1 MTMTLEWINAPLA
14 TLNTGAKEQ
23 GLERQ
28 GQLTKPPGSLGS
40 LEAMAVRLCAMQS
53 VQKPSVDNAQVV
65 VFAGDHGVAA
75 EGVSAFPQVVTG
87 EMIKNFSR
95 GGAAICA
102 LARQNNAS
110 FEVVNLGTVV
120 NLSAMDNVV
129 DNTIMA
135 GTSNFSQQA
144 AMTIEQLSQA
154 MQSGKAAVERAAA
167 NGATLF
173 IGGDMGIANTTSA
186 TALAAWATGQSVTAL
201 VGPGT
206 GLDAQGVTH
215 KGQVIEAALDKH
227 EDAMTSPIEALRHVG
242 GLEIAALTGAY
253 IRAAQVGMPILV
265 DGFITT
271 SAAILAAK
279 IQPDINMWMFFS
291 HASAEPGHQAMM
303 ASIGADTILDL
314 GMRLGE
320 GSGAG
325 VALSILKS
333 ACVTHNEMATFSEA
347 QVSEQPV
354 NGI

>member
-1 MTMTLEWINAPLA
+1 MTLEWINAPLA
-14 TLNTGAKEQ
+14 TLNTSAKEQ

-40 LEAMAVRLCAMQS
+40 LEAMAVRLCAMQG

-87 EMIKNFSR
+87 EMVKNFSC

-102 LARQNNAS
+102 LARQNNAA

-120 NLSAMDNVV
+120 DLSAMENIV

-135 GTSNFSQQA
+135 GTANFAQQA
-144 AMTIEQLSQA
+144 AMTLEQLT
-154 MQSGKAAVERAAA
+154 QSLAAGKAAVDRAAA

-173 IGGDMGIANTTSA
+173 IGGDMGIANTTAA
-186 TALAAWATGQSVTAL
+186 TALASWATGQSVTSL

-215 KGQVIEAALDKH
+215 KGQVIETALAKH
-227 EDAMTSPIEALRHVG
+227 ADAMTSPVEALRHVG
-242 GLEIAALTGAY
+242 GLEIAALVGAY
-253 IRAAQVGMPILV
+253 IRSAQVGMAILV

-271 SAAILAAK
+271 SAAILASK
-279 IQPDINMWMFFS
+279 IQPEITDWMFFA

-303 ASIGADTILDL
+303 ASVGADTILDL

-333 ACVTHNEMATFSEA
+333 ACVTHNEMATFAEA
-347 QVSEQPV
+347 SVSEKPV
-354 NGI
+354 

>member
-1 MTMTLEWINAPLA
+1 MTLEWINAPLA
-14 TLNTGAKEQ
+14 TLNTSAKEQ

-40 LEAMAVRLCAMQS
+40 LEAMAVRLCAMQG

-87 EMIKNFSR
+87 EMVKNFSR

-102 LARQNNAS
+102 LARQNNAA

-120 NLSAMDNVV
+120 DLSAMENIV

-135 GTSNFSQQA
+135 GTANFAQQA
-144 AMTIEQLSQA
+144 AMTLEQLT
-154 MQSGKAAVERAAA
+154 QSLAAGKAAVDRAAA

-173 IGGDMGIANTTSA
+173 IGGDMGIANTTAA
-186 TALAAWATGQSVTAL
+186 TALASWATGQSVTSL

-215 KGQVIEAALDKH
+215 KGQVIEAALAKH
-227 EDAMTSPIEALRHVG
+227 ADAMTSPVEALRHVG
-242 GLEIAALTGAY
+242 GLEIAALAGAY
-253 IRAAQVGMPILV
+253 IRAAQVGMAILV

-271 SAAILAAK
+271 SAAILASK
-279 IQPDINMWMFFS
+279 IQPEITDWMFFA

-303 ASIGADTILDL
+303 ASVGADTILEL

-333 ACVTHNEMATFSEA
+333 ACVTHNEMATFAEA
-347 QVSEQPV
+347 SVSEKPA
-354 NGI
+354 

>member
-1 MTMTLEWINAPLA
+1 MTLEWINAPLA
-14 TLNTGAKEQ
+14 TLNTSAKEQ

-40 LEAMAVRLCAMQS
+40 LETMAVRLCAIQG

-65 VFAGDHGVAA
+65 VFAGDHGIAA

-87 EMIKNFSR
+87 EMVKNFSR

-102 LARQNNAS
+102 LARQNNAA

-120 NLSAMDNVV
+120 DLSAMENIV

-135 GTSNFSQQA
+135 GTSNFAQQA
-144 AMTIEQLSQA
+144 AMTLEQLTQA
-154 MQSGKAAVERAAA
+154 MAAGKASVDRAAA

-173 IGGDMGIANTTSA
+173 IGGDMGIANTTAA
-186 TALAAWATGQSVTAL
+186 TALASWATKQSVTSL

-215 KGQVIEAALDKH
+215 KGQVIETALAKH
-227 EDAMTSPIEALRHVG
+227 ADAMTSPVEALRHVG
-242 GLEIAALTGAY
+242 GLEIAALAGAY
-253 IRAAQVGMPILV
+253 IRAAQVGMAILV

-271 SAAILAAK
+271 SAAILASK
-279 IQPDINMWMFFS
+279 IQPQITDWMFFA
-291 HASAEPGHQAMM
+291 HASAEPGHQMMM

-333 ACVTHNEMATFSEA
+333 ACVTHNEMATFAEA
-347 QVSEQPV
+347 SVSEKSA
-354 NGI
+354 

>member
-1 MTMTLEWINAPLA
+1 MNLEWINQPLA
-14 TLNTGAKEQ
+14 ALNDSAKEQ

-40 LEAMAVRLCAMQS
+40 LEAMAVRLCAMQG
-53 VQKPSVDNAQVV
+53 VDKPNVNNAQVV
-65 VFAGDHGVAA
+65 VFAGDHGIAA

-87 EMIKNFSR
+87 EMVKNFSR

-102 LARQNNAS
+102 LARQNNAQ

-120 NLSAMDNVV
+120 DLSAMENIV
-129 DNTIMA
+129 DNTIMP
-135 GTSNFSQQA
+135 GTSNFAKQA
-144 AMTIEQLSQA
+144 AMSQDQLSQA
-154 MQSGKAAVERAAA
+154 MAAGKAAVDRAVA
-167 NGATLF
+167 NKVMIF
-173 IGGDMGIANTTSA
+173 IGGDMGIANTSSA
-186 TALAAWATGQSVTAL
+186 TALAAWATGQSVASL

-206 GLDAQGVTH
+206 GLDAQGVSH
-215 KGQVIEAALDKH
+215 KGQVIEAALAKH
-227 EDAMTSPIEALRHVG
+227 AAAMIDPVEALRHVG

-253 IRAAQVGMPILV
+253 IRAAQVGMTILV

-279 IQPDINMWMFFS
+279 IQPKITDWMFFA
-291 HASAEPGHQAMM
+291 HASAEPGHQTMM
-303 ASIGADTILDL
+303 ASLGADTILDL

-333 ACVTHNEMATFSEA
+333 ACVTHNEMATFAEA
-347 QVSEQPV
+347 AVSEKSA
-354 NGI
+354 

>member
-1 MTMTLEWINAPLA
+1 MTLEWINAPLA
-14 TLNTGAKEQ
+14 TLNTSAKEQ

-40 LEAMAVRLCAMQS
+40 LEAMAVRLCAMQG

-87 EMIKNFSR
+87 EMVKNFSR

-102 LARQNNAS
+102 LARQNNAA

-120 NLSAMDNVV
+120 DLSAMENIV
-129 DNTIMA
+129 DNAIMA
-135 GTSNFSQQA
+135 GTANFAQQA
-144 AMTIEQLSQA
+144 AMTLEQLT
-154 MQSGKAAVERAAA
+154 QSLAAGKAAVDRAAA

-173 IGGDMGIANTTSA
+173 IGGDMGIANTTAA
-186 TALAAWATGQSVTAL
+186 TALASWATGQSVTSL

-215 KGQVIEAALDKH
+215 KGQVIEAALAKH
-227 EDAMTSPIEALRHVG
+227 DDAMTSPVEALRHVG
-242 GLEIAALTGAY
+242 GLEIAALAGAY
-253 IRAAQVGMPILV
+253 IRAAQVGMAILV

-271 SAAILAAK
+271 SAAILASK
-279 IQPDINMWMFFS
+279 IQPEITEWMFFA

-303 ASIGADTILDL
+303 ASVGADTILDL

-333 ACVTHNEMATFSEA
+333 ACVTHNEMATFAEA
-347 QVSEQPV
+347 SVSEKPA
-354 NGI
+354 

>member
-1 MTMTLEWINAPLA
+1 MRDA
-14 TLNTGAKEQ
+14 
-23 GLERQ
+23 
-28 GQLTKPPGSLGS
+28 
-40 LEAMAVRLCAMQS
+40 C

-87 EMIKNFSR
+87 EMVKNFSR

-102 LARQNNAS
+102 LARQNNAA

-120 NLSAMDNVV
+120 DLSAMENIV

-135 GTSNFSQQA
+135 GTANFAQQA
-144 AMTIEQLSQA
+144 AMTLEQLT
-154 MQSGKAAVERAAA
+154 QSLAAGKAAVDRAAA

-173 IGGDMGIANTTSA
+173 IGGDMGIANTTAA
-186 TALAAWATGQSVTAL
+186 TALASWATGQSVTSL

-215 KGQVIEAALDKH
+215 KGQVIETALAKH
-227 EDAMTSPIEALRHVG
+227 ADAMTSPVEALRHVG
-242 GLEIAALTGAY
+242 GLEIAALVGAY
-253 IRAAQVGMPILV
+253 IRSAQVGMAILV

-271 SAAILAAK
+271 SAAILASK
-279 IQPDINMWMFFS
+279 IQPEITDWMFFA

-303 ASIGADTILDL
+303 ASVGADTILDL

-333 ACVTHNEMATFSEA
+333 ACVTHNEMATFAEA
-347 QVSEQPV
+347 SVSEKPA
-354 NGI
+354 

>member
-1 MTMTLEWINAPLA
+1 MTLEWINAPLA
-14 TLNTGAKEQ
+14 TLNTSAKEQ

-40 LEAMAVRLCAMQS
+40 LEAMAVRLCAMQG

-87 EMIKNFSR
+87 EMVKNFSR

-102 LARQNNAS
+102 LARQNNAV

-120 NLSAMDNVV
+120 DLSAMENIV

-135 GTSNFSQQA
+135 GTANFAQQA
-144 AMTIEQLSQA
+144 AMTLEQLTQA
-154 MQSGKAAVERAAA
+154 MAAGKAAVDRAAA

-173 IGGDMGIANTTSA
+173 IGGDMGIANTTAA
-186 TALAAWATGQSVTAL
+186 TALASWATTQSVTSL

-206 GLDAQGVTH
+206 GLDAQGVAH
-215 KGQVIEAALDKH
+215 KGQVIEAALAKH
-227 EDAMTSPIEALRHVG
+227 ADAMTSPVEALRHVG
-242 GLEIAALTGAY
+242 GLEIAALAGAY
-253 IRAAQVGMPILV
+253 IRAAQVGMAILV

-271 SAAILAAK
+271 SAAILASK
-279 IQPDINMWMFFS
+279 IQPQITDWMFFA

-314 GMRLGE
+314 GLRLGE

-333 ACVTHNEMATFSEA
+333 ACVTHNEMATFAEA
-347 QVSEQPV
+347 SVSEKSA
-354 NGI
+354 

>member
-1 MTMTLEWINAPLA
+1 MTLEWINAPLA
-14 TLNTGAKEQ
+14 TLNTSAKEQ

-40 LEAMAVRLCAMQS
+40 LEAMAVRLCAMQG

-87 EMIKNFSR
+87 EMVKNFSR

-102 LARQNNAS
+102 LARQNNAA

-120 NLSAMDNVV
+120 DLSAMENIV

-135 GTSNFSQQA
+135 VTL
-144 AMTIEQLSQA
+144 EQLT
-154 MQSGKAAVERAAA
+154 QSLAAGKAAVDRAAA

-173 IGGDMGIANTTSA
+173 IGGDMGIANTTAA
-186 TALAAWATGQSVTAL
+186 TALASWATGQSVTSL

-215 KGQVIEAALDKH
+215 KGQVIETALAKH
-227 EDAMTSPIEALRHVG
+227 AEAMTSPVEALRHVG
-242 GLEIAALTGAY
+242 GLEIAALVGAY
-253 IRAAQVGMPILV
+253 IRAAQVGMAILV

-271 SAAILAAK
+271 SAAILASK
-279 IQPDINMWMFFS
+279 IQPEITDWMFFA

-303 ASIGADTILDL
+303 ASVGADTILDL

-333 ACVTHNEMATFSEA
+333 ACVTHNEMATFAEA
-347 QVSEQPV
+347 SVSEKPV
-354 NGI
+354 

>member
-1 MTMTLEWINAPLA
+1 MTLEWINAPLA
-14 TLNTGAKEQ
+14 TLNTSAKEQ

-40 LEAMAVRLCAMQS
+40 LEAMAVRLCAMQG

-87 EMIKNFSR
+87 EMVKNFSR

-102 LARQNNAS
+102 LARQNNAA

-120 NLSAMDNVV
+120 DLSAMENIV

-135 GTSNFSQQA
+135 GTANFAQQA
-144 AMTIEQLSQA
+144 AMTLEQLT
-154 MQSGKAAVERAAA
+154 QSLAAGKAAVDRAAA

-173 IGGDMGIANTTSA
+173 IGGDMGIANTAAA
-186 TALAAWATGQSVTAL
+186 TALASWATGQSVTSL

-215 KGQVIEAALDKH
+215 KGQVIEAALAKH
-227 EDAMTSPIEALRHVG
+227 ADAMTSPVEALRHVG
-242 GLEIAALTGAY
+242 GLEIAALAGAY
-253 IRAAQVGMPILV
+253 IRAAQVGMAILV

-271 SAAILAAK
+271 SAAILASK
-279 IQPDINMWMFFS
+279 IQPEITDWMFFA

-303 ASIGADTILDL
+303 ASVGADTILDL

-333 ACVTHNEMATFSEA
+333 ACVTHNEMATFAEA
-347 QVSEQPV
+347 SVSEKPA
-354 NGI
+354 

>member
-1 MTMTLEWINAPLA
+1 MNLEWINQPLA
-14 TLNTGAKEQ
+14 ALNDSAKEQ

-40 LEAMAVRLCAMQS
+40 LEAMAVRLCAMQG
-53 VQKPSVDNAQVV
+53 VDKPNVDNAQVV
-65 VFAGDHGVAA
+65 VFAGDHGIAA

-87 EMIKNFSR
+87 EMVKNFSR

-102 LARQNNAS
+102 LARQNNAQ

-120 NLSAMDNVV
+120 DLSAMENIV
-129 DNTIMA
+129 DNTIMP
-135 GTSNFSQQA
+135 GTSNFAKQA
-144 AMTIEQLSQA
+144 AMTQVQLSQA
-154 MQSGKAAVERAAA
+154 MAAGKAAVDRAAA
-167 NGATLF
+167 NKVMIF
-173 IGGDMGIANTTSA
+173 IGGDMGIANTSSA
-186 TALAAWATGQSVTAL
+186 TALAAWATGQSVASL

-206 GLDAQGVTH
+206 GLDAQGVSH
-215 KGQVIEAALDKH
+215 KGQVIEAALAKH
-227 EDAMTSPIEALRHVG
+227 AAAMTDPVEALRHVG

-253 IRAAQVGMPILV
+253 IRAAQIGMTILV

-271 SAAILAAK
+271 SAAILATK
-279 IQPDINMWMFFS
+279 IQPKITDWMFFA
-291 HASAEPGHQAMM
+291 HASAEPGHQTMM
-303 ASIGADTILDL
+303 ASLGADTILDL

-347 QVSEQPV
+347 AVSEKSA
-354 NGI
+354 

>member
-1 MTMTLEWINAPLA
+1 MIMTLEWINAPLA
-14 TLNTGAKEQ
+14 GLNLTAKEQ

-40 LEAMAVRLCAMQS
+40 LETMAVRLCAMQG
-53 VQKPSVDNAQVV
+53 VQKPSVDKAQVV
-65 VFAGDHGVAA
+65 VFAGDHGIAA
-75 EGVSAFPQVVTG
+75 EGVSAFPQVVTA

-102 LARQNNAS
+102 LARQNNAA

-120 NLSAMDNVV
+120 DLSAMDKIV
-129 DNTIMA
+129 DNTIMP
-135 GTSNFSQQA
+135 GTSNFAQQA
-144 AMTIEQLSQA
+144 AMTMEQLSQA
-154 MQSGKAAVERAAA
+154 MASGKAAVDRAAG

-173 IGGDMGIANTTSA
+173 IGGDMGIANTTAA

-215 KGQVIEAALDKH
+215 KSQVIEAALLKH
-227 EDAMTSPIEALRHVG
+227 KAAMSSPIEALRHVG

-253 IRAAQVGMPILV
+253 IRAAQVGMAILV

-271 SAAILAAK
+271 SAAILATKMKPEITA
-279 IQPDINMWMFFS
+279 WMFFS
-291 HASAEPGHQAMM
+291 HASAEPGHKAMM
-303 ASIGADTILDL
+303 ASIGAETIVDL

-333 ACVTHNEMATFSEA
+333 ACVTHNEMATFAEA
-347 QVSEQPV
+347 QVSPSSV
-354 NGI
+354 

>member
-1 MTMTLEWINAPLA
+1 MTLEWINAPLA
-14 TLNTGAKEQ
+14 TLNTSAKEQ

-40 LEAMAVRLCAMQS
+40 LEAMAVRLCAMQG

-87 EMIKNFSR
+87 EMVKNFSR

-102 LARQNNAS
+102 LARQNNAA

-120 NLSAMDNVV
+120 DLSAMENIV

-135 GTSNFSQQA
+135 GTANFAQQA
-144 AMTIEQLSQA
+144 AMTLEQLT
-154 MQSGKAAVERAAA
+154 QSLAAGKAAVDRAAA

-173 IGGDMGIANTTSA
+173 IGGDMGIANTTAA
-186 TALAAWATGQSVTAL
+186 TALASWATGQSVTSL

-215 KGQVIEAALDKH
+215 KGQVIETALAKH
-227 EDAMTSPIEALRHVG
+227 ADAMTSPVEALRHVG
-242 GLEIAALTGAY
+242 GLEIAALVGAY
-253 IRAAQVGMPILV
+253 IRAAQVGMAILV

-271 SAAILAAK
+271 SAAILASK
-279 IQPDINMWMFFS
+279 IQPEITDWMFFA

-303 ASIGADTILDL
+303 VSVGADTILDL

-333 ACVTHNEMATFSEA
+333 ACVTHNEMATFAEA
-347 QVSEQPV
+347 SVSEKPV
-354 NGI
+354 

>member
-1 MTMTLEWINAPLA
+1 MTLEWINAPLA
-14 TLNTGAKEQ
+14 TLNTSAKEQ

-40 LEAMAVRLCAMQS
+40 LEAMAVRLCAMQG

-87 EMIKNFSR
+87 EMVKNFSR

-102 LARQNNAS
+102 LARQNNAA

-120 NLSAMDNVV
+120 DLSAMENIV

-135 GTSNFSQQA
+135 GTANFAQQA
-144 AMTIEQLSQA
+144 AMTLEQLTQA
-154 MQSGKAAVERAAA
+154 MAAGKAAVDRAAA

-173 IGGDMGIANTTSA
+173 IGGDMGIANTTAA
-186 TALAAWATGQSVTAL
+186 TALASWATGQSVTTL

-206 GLDAQGVTH
+206 GLDAQGVAH
-215 KGQVIEAALDKH
+215 KGQVIEAALAKH
-227 EDAMTSPIEALRHVG
+227 AGAMTSPVEALRHVG
-242 GLEIAALTGAY
+242 GLEIAALAGAY
-253 IRAAQVGMPILV
+253 IRAAQVGMAILV

-271 SAAILAAK
+271 SSAILASK
-279 IQPDINMWMFFS
+279 IQPQITDWMFFA

-303 ASIGADTILDL
+303 ATIGAHTILDL

-333 ACVTHNEMATFSEA
+333 ACVTHNEMATFAEA
-347 QVSEQPV
+347 SVSEKPA
-354 NGI
+354 

>member
-1 MTMTLEWINAPLA
+1 MTLEWINAPLA
-14 TLNTGAKEQ
+14 TLNTSAKEQ

-28 GQLTKPPGSLGS
+28 GQLTKPPGTLGS
-40 LEAMAVRLCAMQS
+40 LEAMAVRLCAMQG

-87 EMIKNFSR
+87 EMVKNFSR

-102 LARQNNAS
+102 LARQNNAA

-120 NLSAMDNVV
+120 DLSAMENIV
-129 DNTIMA
+129 DNAIMA
-135 GTSNFSQQA
+135 GTANFAQQA
-144 AMTIEQLSQA
+144 AMTLEQLT
-154 MQSGKAAVERAAA
+154 QSLAAGKAAVDRAAA

-173 IGGDMGIANTTSA
+173 IGGDMGIANTTAA
-186 TALAAWATGQSVTAL
+186 TALASWATGQSVTSL

-215 KGQVIEAALDKH
+215 KGQVIEAALAKH
-227 EDAMTSPIEALRHVG
+227 ADAMTSPVEALRHVG
-242 GLEIAALTGAY
+242 GLEIAALAGAY
-253 IRAAQVGMPILV
+253 IRAAQVGMAILV

-271 SAAILAAK
+271 SAAILASK
-279 IQPDINMWMFFS
+279 IQPEITDWMFFA

-303 ASIGADTILDL
+303 ASVGADTILDL

-333 ACVTHNEMATFSEA
+333 ACVTHNEMATFAEA
-347 QVSEQPV
+347 SVSEKPA
-354 NGI
+354 

>member
-1 MTMTLEWINAPLA
+1 MTLEWINAPLA
-14 TLNTGAKEQ
+14 TLNTSAKEQ

-40 LEAMAVRLCAMQS
+40 LEAMAVRLCAMQG

-87 EMIKNFSR
+87 EMVKNFSR

-102 LARQNNAS
+102 LARQNNAA

-120 NLSAMDNVV
+120 DLSAMENIV

-135 GTSNFSQQA
+135 GTANFAQQA
-144 AMTIEQLSQA
+144 AMTLEQLT
-154 MQSGKAAVERAAA
+154 QSLAAGKAAVDRAAA

-173 IGGDMGIANTTSA
+173 IGGDMGIANTTAA
-186 TALAAWATGQSVTAL
+186 TALASWATGQSVTSL

-215 KGQVIEAALDKH
+215 KGQVIEAALAKH
-227 EDAMTSPIEALRHVG
+227 ADAMTSPVEALRHVG
-242 GLEIAALTGAY
+242 GLEIAALAGAY
-253 IRAAQVGMPILV
+253 IRAAQVGMAILV

-271 SAAILAAK
+271 SAAILASK
-279 IQPDINMWMFFS
+279 IQPEITEWMFFA

-303 ASIGADTILDL
+303 ASVGADTILDL

-333 ACVTHNEMATFSEA
+333 ACVTHNEMATFAEA
-347 QVSEQPV
+347 SVSEKPA
-354 NGI
+354 

>member
-1 MTMTLEWINAPLA
+1 MTLEWINAPLA
-14 TLNTGAKEQ
+14 TLNTSAKEQ

-40 LEAMAVRLCAMQS
+40 LEAMAVRLCAMQG

-87 EMIKNFSR
+87 EMVKNFSR

-102 LARQNNAS
+102 LARQNNAA

-120 NLSAMDNVV
+120 DLSAMENIV
-129 DNTIMA
+129 DNAIMA
-135 GTSNFSQQA
+135 GTANFAQQA
-144 AMTIEQLSQA
+144 AMTLEQLT
-154 MQSGKAAVERAAA
+154 QSLAAGKAAVDRAAA

-173 IGGDMGIANTTSA
+173 IGGDMGIANTTAA
-186 TALAAWATGQSVTAL
+186 TALASWATGQSVTSL

-215 KGQVIEAALDKH
+215 KGQVIEAALAKH
-227 EDAMTSPIEALRHVG
+227 ADAMTSPVEALRHVG
-242 GLEIAALTGAY
+242 GLEIAALAGAY
-253 IRAAQVGMPILV
+253 IRAAQVGMAILV

-271 SAAILAAK
+271 SAAILASK
-279 IQPDINMWMFFS
+279 IQPEITDWMFFA

-303 ASIGADTILDL
+303 ASVGADTILDL

-333 ACVTHNEMATFSEA
+333 ACVTHNEMATFAEA
-347 QVSEQPV
+347 SVSEKPA
-354 NGI
+354 